1 MTDAE
6 TSEPYSKVWRVAVLI
21 FPNNKK
27 KRTQMQE
34 VGVKLKNEYFMQVD
48 QENVQSQKLQRVSQ
62 GMQKAR
68 NIQSEGTHSSH
79 R

>member
-1 MTDAE
+1 
-6 TSEPYSKVWRVAVLI
+6 
-21 FPNNKK
+21 
-27 KRTQMQE
+27 MQE
-34 VGVKLKNEYFMQVD
+34 VGVKLKNEYLMQVN